1 MTKLLDKKKYLKLY
15 QFFYHVK
22 KVDKVNIPIFAVLKT
37 FGQNFSEFC
46 SCLYVFLMEILFQ
59 YTVCIHFNIF

>member
-1 MTKLLDKKKYLKLY
+1 MTKLLDKKKYLKSY

-37 FGQNFSEFC
+37 FGQNFSEFFFMLIC
-46 SCLYVFLMEILFQ
+46 FLNE
-59 YTVCIHFNIF
+59 NIISVYSM